1 MTTII
6 VKRQQNSIIQV
17 ECYGHSDY
25 ADEGEDIVCASISSI
40 TQTALLGLKVVANVE
55 VESLRDDDI
64 GYLKFKLSD
73 NLGKVKRHECDM
85 ILDTMYAGLKDIE
98 SGFSKYVKVEDK

>member
-1 MTTII
+1 MTNI
-6 VKRQQNSIIQV
+6 VITRQQNSIIQV

-25 ADEGEDIVCASISSI
+25 AEQGEDIVCASVSSI
-40 TQTALLGLKVVANVE
+40 TQTALLGLKTIANVE
-55 VESLRDDDI
+55 LEVLRDDDM
-64 GYLKFKLSD
+64 GYLKFTVVE
-73 NLGKVKRHECDM
+73 NLGKTKRHECDM